1 MIETKVCF
9 VRHGQTDWN
18 LNGFIQGRENNP
30 LNKIGIQQARDT
42 ARFLQSERW
51 DIVISSPLIRAY
63 DTAKETAKAVGLSSI
78 LLDSRF
84 IERDFGEIS
93 GCEAMV
99 YLEAP
104 ENQQWVGFETDQ
116 EIQFRV
122 WEGMQQVLHDYT
134 GKRVIVVAHSHAIKA
149 FLTQIAPKQVQM
161 RSKFQNACSSF
172 VLHTGEK
179 WILERFNVSD
189 HITVL

>member
-63 DTAKETAKAVGLSSI
+63 DTAKEIAKAVGLSSI

-104 ENQQWVGFETDQ
+104 ESQQWVGFETDQ

-122 WEGMQQVLHDYT
+122 WEGKQQV
-134 GKRVIVVAHSHAIKA
+134 
-149 FLTQIAPKQVQM
+149 
-161 RSKFQNACSSF
+161 
-172 VLHTGEK
+172 
-179 WILERFNVSD
+179 
-189 HITVL
+189 